1 MRGVIVALVL
11 LFSTPL
17 FSAELDVRIENHQP
31 KTLVYDQLVS
41 KYPSTSFTT
50 QLPWYPEARQ
60 FTGVRVSDM
69 LKQLGI
75 QDTTSVSFIALN
87 DYTASVTIENIE
99 KYEPIIAYKMN
110 GKKMKV
116 RNKGPYWLVFNL
128 DKFPEIDSTTFRSQ
142 MVWQIGEIMIH
153 RSSDEKSN

>member
-1 MRGVIVALVL
+1 MRGVFVAFVL

-17 FSAELDVRIENHQP
+17 FSAELVVGIDNRQP
-31 KTLVYDQLVS
+31 ETLVYDQLVS
-41 KYPSTSFTT
+41 QYPTTSFTT
-50 QLPWYPEARQ
+50 QLPWQPEAHE

-69 LKQLGI
+69 LEQLGI

-87 DYTASVTIENIE
+87 DYSASVTIENIV

-128 DKFPEIDSTTFRSQ
+128 DKFPEIDNTTFHSQ
-142 MVWQIGEIMIH
+142 MVWQIGKIMIH
-153 RSSDEKSN
+153 RSPDEKSN